1 VSPEKLSAEQ
11 RTFVQGAVDASV
23 ALGRFAVEAV
33 RTYVELQPEGSGF
46 EDELRPAAGELLELT
61 AVRWRRAE
69 QAGAT
74 EVVVVEDL
82 ETAEVVRT
90 LAAVQDSLVVALAG
104 RPERM
109 VSPDEVLERGMRM
122 AAEPGPP
129 LAPGSD
135 RDDLTGRFD
144 ALERRVI
151 DALGGASAFFPSLAP
166 DGRRLSE
173 PEREAARDRL
183 LDLAE
188 AGRDA
193 DAGRDLVDAFAERF
207 DLRPSLLL
215 LRSMVSGLVLR
226 LSEDPARREQAIPLP
241 ELGAR
246 LVPVRDGWAGAG

>member
-11 RTFVQGAVDASV
+11 RAFVQGAVDASI
-23 ALGRFAVEAV
+23 ALGRFTVEAV
-33 RTYVELQPEGSGF
+33 RTYAELQPEGTGF
-46 EDELRPAAGELLELT
+46 EDEVRPAAGELLELT

-69 QAGAT
+69 QAAAT
-74 EVVVVEDL
+74 EVLVVEDL
-82 ETAEVVRT
+82 DAGEVVRT
-90 LAAVQDSLVVALAG
+90 LGAVQDSLVVALAG

-109 VSPDEVLERGMRM
+109 IPVDDVLERASRM
-122 AAEPGPP
+122 AADPGPP

-135 RDDLTGRFD
+135 RDDLTERFD
-144 ALERRVI
+144 ALEGRVI
-151 DALGGASAFFPSLAP
+151 DALGDASAFFPSLAP
-166 DGRRLSE
+166 EGRRLSE
-173 PEREAARDRL
+173 TEREAARDRL
-183 LDLAE
+183 VDLAE

-193 DAGRDLVDAFAERF
+193 DEARDLVDAFAGRF

-246 LVPVRDGWAGAG
+246 LVPVRDGWGSAG